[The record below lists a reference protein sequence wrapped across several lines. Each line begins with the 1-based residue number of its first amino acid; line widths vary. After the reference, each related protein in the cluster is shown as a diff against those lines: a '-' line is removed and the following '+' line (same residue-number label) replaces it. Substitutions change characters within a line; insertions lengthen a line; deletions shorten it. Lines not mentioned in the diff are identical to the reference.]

1 VKCEQ
6 ALECITDA
14 AGGILSA
21 ELLLQFQEH
30 ITQCTQCRIEY
41 DLECATKNVVRHR
54 LHRANPPAA
63 LRESISHALLKE
75 LETPPVTTSV
85 LRKSITWLSRRTT
98 LAISF
103 GLALIL
109 LFYFFTSN
117 PHHRHTQPNDGNMIH
132 LTFNDYDSVLDGKFV
147 PAVASSDPSTIA
159 TYLQPAVNF
168 PVAFP
173 PMRRCSLIGGKCTHY
188 CTSHLAHLFYHL
200 GNNVVYLVQT
210 RYSELS
216 HGNELMLP
224 DSVRQ
229 QLDRTGWYFET
240 HGSDCNLV
248 IWLKDSLICCAVAD
262 IPREQLFASLTQDH

>member
-1 VKCEQ
+1 MKCDQ

-14 AGGILSA
+14 AGGILPA
-21 ELLLQFQEH
+21 ELLPKFQEH
-30 ITQCTQCRIEY
+30 ITQCPGCRTEY
-41 DLECATKNVVRHR
+41 DLECATKNAVRHR
-54 LHRANPPAA
+54 LHRAAPPAA
-63 LRESISHALLKE
+63 LRESISRALLKE
-75 LETPPVTTSV
+75 LETSPATMSV
-85 LRKSITWLSRRTT
+85 FRKSVNWLSRRTT
-98 LAISF
+98 LAIGF
-103 GLALIL
+103 GLALL
-109 LFYFFTSN
+109 LLLYVTST

-168 PVAFP
+168 QVAFP
-173 PMRRCSLIGGKCTHY
+173 PMLRCSLVGGKCTHY

-216 HGNELMLP
+216 RGNELMLP

-229 QLDRTGWYFET
+229 QLDRTGWYFES
-240 HGSDCNLV
+240 HGSNCNLA